1 MPFAAKKQWRK
12 TITHHLHR
20 RRRLRRHLLLLHRHH
35 PAWVI
40 GDLPF
45 GSYHASPEQAWHSS
59 LKLMQAGAH
68 MVKLEVGDWAA
79 DTVRFL
85 TARGV
90 PVCAHLGF
98 TPQTVSAL
106 GGYKVQG
113 RGPAGEALKVQARA
127 MVAAGAQ
134 MLLFEM
140 IPAALAAEITA
151 ESAVPVIG
159 IGAGKAC
166 SGQVLVLHDMLDIG
180 SGRKPKFVKNFMA
193 GSASIQQAVAR
204 YVAEVKAGQ
213 FPDDALHAFQ

>member
-1 MPFAAKKQWRK
+1 
-12 TITHHLHR
+12 
-20 RRRLRRHLLLLHRHH
+20 
-35 PAWVI
+35 
-40 GDLPF
+40 
-45 GSYHASPEQAWHSS
+45 
-59 LKLMQAGAH
+59 MQAGAH

-204 YVAEVKAGQ
+204 YVAEVKSGQ